1 MPSFAYVARNLEGK
15 RVTGTLSAATERDAI
30 SQLSG
35 NSLFPLEVGPEK
47 QSASFSFSLGARVKG
62 QTLANTYSQ
71 MSSLLRS
78 GVPLLRTLKILE
90 EQSSNATL
98 TATLEDVHRKVEDGA
113 TLGDA
118 MARHERVFGELA
130 VSMIRAGGEG
140 GFLEDALERIAQ
152 FTEQQEDL
160 KSRTA
165 GAMAYPV
172 FLAVVGSLVLAGLL
186 IFFVPNFSEIFDNL
200 REQGELPIATDILLA
215 VSEAAQQWWY
225 VVLAVLGIG
234 AAFLR
239 NYFRTPVGRRHGDF
253 LKLKTPMVGGI
264 FQSLAVAR
272 FCRVLGTLI
281 TNGVPILRS
290 LDISRDAC
298 GNKILSEAIDKA
310 GENIS
315 SGESLA
321 VPLAKSGHFPR
332 TVVEMISVAE
342 EANTLDSVL
351 VQISDGLEKRTQRR
365 LDLVVK
371 LLEPIMLLA
380 LASVVLM
387 VVIALLLPIL
397 KMSSTV

>member
-15 RVTGTLSAATERDAI
+15 RVTGTLTAATERDAI

-35 NSLFPLEVGPEK
+35 NSLFPLEVGLEK
-47 QSASFSFSLGARVKG
+47 VGSGFSLSLGGRVKG
-62 QTLANTYSQ
+62 QLLANTYSQ

-90 EQSSNATL
+90 DQSSNANL
-98 TATLEDVHRKVEDGA
+98 SATLEDVHRRVEDGA

-118 MARHERVFGELA
+118 MGRHERIFGELA
-130 VSMIRAGGEG
+130 VSMVKAGGEG

-172 FLAVVGSLVLAGLL
+172 FLAVVGAVVLAGLL
-186 IFFVPNFSEIFDNL
+186 IFFVPNFSPIFDDL
-200 REQGELPIATDILLA
+200 RKQGELPVATDILLL
-215 VSEAAQQWWY
+215 VSDTAQQWWF
-225 VVLAVLGIG
+225 VGLALLGIG
-234 AAFLR
+234 LAFLR
-239 NYFRTPVGRRHGDF
+239 NYFKTPVGRRHADF
-253 LKLKTPMVGGI
+253 LKLRTPMVGGI

-321 VPLAKSGHFPR
+321 TPLAKSGHFPR

-342 EANTLDSVL
+342 EANTLDTVL

-371 LLEPIMLLA
+371 LLEPIMLLL